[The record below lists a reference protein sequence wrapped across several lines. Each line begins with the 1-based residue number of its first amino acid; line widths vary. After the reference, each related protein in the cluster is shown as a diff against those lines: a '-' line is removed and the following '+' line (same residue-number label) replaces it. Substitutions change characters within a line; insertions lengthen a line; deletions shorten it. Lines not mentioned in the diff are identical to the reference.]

1 MNSASSRSH
10 CIFTIN
16 VEQSSADDVNNV
28 VISKLQLVD
37 LAGSERAGLTG
48 NTGVAYKE
56 SIDINKSLLTLRKVI
71 NGLSDNKASKGR
83 AHIPY
88 RESKLTCLLKQSLGG
103 NSYCLMIACLPPS
116 DAYLDE
122 NISTLTYAT
131 KASYIANVPNKNE
144 DPRMKII
151 HELRK
156 KCNSLEKELKVA
168 NDHILF
174 LSSLTGAIRPENNKD
189 SYTENNS
196 GHYEEEVRIID
207 KIPQS
212 TNKGDSTI
220 GGDDDITDSMRRELL
235 LHQQKSTPVQ
245 DHTQF
250 DDGAD
255 DFKSEEPDETGKTT
269 NTTKK
274 LGKKAKAIQNAKAAA
289 QNSNIFCLTL

>member
-1 MNSASSRSH
+1 MNNASSRSH

-48 NTGVAYKE
+48 NTGIAYKE

-71 NGLSDNKASKGR
+71 NGLSDNKGSKAK

-131 KASYIANVPNKNE
+131 KASYISNEPNKNE

-156 KCNSLEKELKVA
+156 KVGSLEKELKAA
-168 NDHILF
+168 NDHIMF
-174 LSSLTGAIRPENNKD
+174 LTSLTGAQLPGKNNRDLLRENNLD
-189 SYTENNS
+189 D
-196 GHYEEEVRIID
+196 YEEEVRIID
-207 KIPQS
+207 KVPQS
-212 TNKGDSTI
+212 TNKGDSTL
-220 GGDDDITDSMRRELL
+220 GGDDEATDSMRKELQF
-235 LHQQKSTPVQ
+235 HQQKSTPVQ
-245 DHTQF
+245 DPTQF
-250 DDGAD
+250 DDGYED
-255 DFKSEEPDETGKTT
+255 DYKSEEPEDTGKTT
-269 NTTKK
+269 LTTKK
-274 LGKKAKAIQNAKAAA
+274 IGKKAKALQNAKIAAH
-289 QNSNIFCLTL
+289 NSNN